1 MKHRI
6 ALLTSAAVAVIALVI
21 VGGAL
26 AAKDAKDAKD
36 ATSVQ
41 AVTVNM
47 VDFKFRLSKLLLK
60 PGKTTFT
67 VYNRGKSIHDFD
79 LVKVKNSPF
88 IAPGKKFVFTVT
100 LKAGTWRYV
109 CTVPRHSALGMV
121 GKIVA
126 K

>member
-6 ALLTSAAVAVIALVI
+6 ALLTAAIAVIALVI

-26 AAKDAKDAKD
+26 AARDSKD

-47 VDFKFRLSKLLLK
+47 VDFKFRLSKTLLK

-67 VYNRGKSIHDFD
+67 VYNRGKSVHDFD
-79 LVKVKNSPF
+79 ITKVKNMPF
-88 IAPGKKFVFTVT
+88 IAPTKKFVFTVT

-109 CTVPRHSALGMV
+109 CTVPRHAALGMT
-121 GKIVA
+121 GKLVV

>member
-6 ALLTSAAVAVIALVI
+6 ALFTAAIAVTALVI
-21 VGGAL
+21 VGGAI
-26 AAKDAKDAKD
+26 AARDAKE

-41 AVTVNM
+41 AVTVSM
-47 VDFKFRLSKLLLK
+47 VDFKFRLSKTLLK

-79 LVKVKNSPF
+79 ITKVKNMPF

-100 LKAGTWRYV
+100 LKAGTWRYI
-109 CTVPRHSALGMV
+109 CTVPRHSSLGMF

>member
-6 ALLTSAAVAVIALVI
+6 ALFTTAAAAVIALVI

-26 AAKDAKDAKD
+26 AARDSKD
-36 ATSVQ
+36 ATNVQ

-47 VDFKFRLSKLLLK
+47 VDFKFRLSKSLLK

-79 LVKVKNSPF
+79 IVKVKSMPF

-109 CTVPRHSALGMV
+109 CTVPRHAALGMT